1 MARPRIFVSS
11 TYFDLKSVRA
21 DLEHFI
27 RERGFDPVLHERGAV
42 PYGSSE
48 ALERY
53 CYKEIETCDILIS
66 IVGGRYGSQSDDT
79 NYSVSQMELRVAL
92 EQNKQVYI
100 FVEREVYHE
109 YRTFERNKD
118 AKIKWASVDNPRI
131 YEFLGEIY
139 ALKNNNPV
147 QPFETSFD
155 IIEILK
161 EQWAGLFQRLLTQ
174 QSLGVQASIFQ
185 DLKQSLET
193 VRSLV
198 DVVSSHAD
206 RRDDVV
212 ADLILIS
219 HPLFS
224 SIRKLMN
231 IPYRFIFEDKQE
243 FSAWIKNRGYTED
256 LFDGDDGLT
265 WFRSNKSNGST
276 ETIKLSSDLFD
287 ENQRLK
293 PFSRQ
298 EWSDELVTFEVHKAK
313 KAVTFDLD
321 DDVPF

>member
-1 MARPRIFVSS
+1 MAKPRVFVSS

-21 DLEHFI
+21 DMEHFI
-27 RERGFDPVLHERGAV
+27 RERGFDPVLHERGSV

-66 IVGGRYGSQSDDT
+66 IVGGRFGSQSDDSA
-79 NYSVSQMELRVAL
+79 YSVSQTELRVAL

-109 YRTFERNKD
+109 YRTYERNKD
-118 AKIKWASVDNPRI
+118 AKIKWAAVDSTKI
-131 YEFLGEIY
+131 YEFLGEVY
-139 ALKNNNPV
+139 GLKNNNPV

-161 EQWAGLFQRLLTQ
+161 EQWAGLFQRLLAQ

-212 ADLILIS
+212 AELILTN
-219 HPLFS
+219 HPLFAAL
-224 SIRKLMN
+224 RKLMGV
-231 IPYRFIFEDKQE
+231 PYRFIFEDVQE
-243 FSAWIKNRGYTED
+243 FNSWIKNRGFSENP
-256 LFDGDDGLT
+256 FSDDIEWYRL
-265 WFRSNKSNGST
+265 NKSSGST
-276 ETIKLSSDLFD
+276 ETLTLSKELFD
-287 ENQRLK
+287 DNEKLK
-293 PFSRQ
+293 PFSAKD
-298 EWSDELVTFEVHKAK
+298 WSDSFVGFEVK
-313 KAVTFDLD
+313 KQKKVSVVDLD
-321 DDVPF
+321 EDVPF